1 MHASSI
7 NPKLEY
13 WKKYFIS
20 MGVAEIFSILL
31 ERLTKNKEFLK
42 SSLEIKDPRIID
54 KLFYR
59 NNFMELFFVTF
70 YSANSLM
77 KINFWKKDLEVN
89 ESNKVYSE
97 LIYKFT
103 GIKVPGEYWM
113 LHHILPESIMYVPSY
128 LFAAVRAKELEL
140 TLQNQFGEKWW
151 LEKGA
156 GRYLKDLMS
165 SGSDLNLSS
174 FSNLDSNLFLKE
186 IILS

>member
-1 MHASSI
+1 
-7 NPKLEY
+7 
-13 WKKYFIS
+13 
-20 MGVAEIFSILL
+20 
-31 ERLTKNKEFLK
+31 
-42 SSLEIKDPRIID
+42 
-54 KLFYR
+54 
-59 NNFMELFFVTF
+59 
-70 YSANSLM
+70 M